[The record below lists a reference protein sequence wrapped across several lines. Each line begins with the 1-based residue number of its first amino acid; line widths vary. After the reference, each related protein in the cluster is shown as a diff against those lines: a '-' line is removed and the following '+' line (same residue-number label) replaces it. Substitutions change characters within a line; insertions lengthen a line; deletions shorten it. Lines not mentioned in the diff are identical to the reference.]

1 MQEGQNFGQAGDPQ
15 RPGTDDSLSGLGF
28 SGQRSEAEG
37 ATKQRMDDLRRSA
50 ADTLD
55 RGADRVEDWA
65 DDHQGALG
73 GAARRTADAIERGA
87 DAVHGFDA
95 EEMRSMIERQ
105 VSEHPVPSLLVAVA
119 AGWLVGRILR

>member
-15 RPGTDDSLSGLGF
+15 RPGQDDSLSGLGF
-28 SGQRSEAEG
+28 SGQRGDAQGGTE
-37 ATKQRMDDLRRSA
+37 QRIDELRRSA

-73 GAARRTADAIERGA
+73 GAARHTADAIERGA

-95 EEMRSMIERQ
+95 EEMRRTIERQ
-105 VSEHPVPSLLVAVA
+105 VRNNPVPSLLVAVA

>member
-1 MQEGQNFGQAGDPQ
+1 MQEGRDFGQAGDPQ
-15 RPGTDDSLSGLGF
+15 HAGAEDSLSGLGF
-28 SGQRSEAEG
+28 SGQRGDADG
-37 ATKQRMDDLRRSA
+37 ATEQRMEDLRRSA

-55 RGADRVEDWA
+55 RGADRVEGWA
-65 DDHQGALG
+65 DEHQGALG
-73 GAARRTADAIERGA
+73 GAARRTADAMERGA

-105 VSEHPVPSLLVAVA
+105 VRNNPVPSLLVAAA